1 MSTAAGHEY
10 HAPISR
16 LWWAKRRSYVVFMLR
31 ELSSVFVAW
40 SVVYL
45 AVGVRAIGSGGYS
58 DFLDFSAHP
67 VVMVLNLVT
76 LCFLLLHTITWLD
89 LAPHAIVI
97 HLRGR
102 RVPAN
107 AVLAGHYV
115 AWLVVS
121 VIIAWVVL
129 A

>member
-1 MSTAAGHEY
+1 MSTSMPEY
-10 HAPISR
+10 RAPMPM
-16 LWWAKRRSYVVFMLR
+16 LWWAKRRSYLVFMLR

-45 AVGVRAIGSGGYS
+45 AVGVWAVGGGDYQQ
-58 DFLDFSAHP
+58 FLDFSANP
-67 VVMVLNLVT
+67 VIVVLNLVT
-76 LCFLLLHTITWLD
+76 LAFLLLHTITWLG

-97 HLRGR
+97 HVRGR
-102 RVPAN
+102 RVPERT
-107 AVLAGHYV
+107 VLAGHYV

-121 VIIAWVVL
+121 AIIAWVVL

>member
-1 MSTAAGHEY
+1 MTTTPGY
-10 HAPISR
+10 RPPIPR
-16 LWWAKRRSYVVFMLR
+16 WWWAKRRSYRLFMLR

-45 AVGVRAIGSGGYS
+45 AGGVWAVGCGRYP
-58 DFLDFSAHP
+58 DFLDFSARPP
-67 VVMVLNLVT
+67 VVVANIVT
-76 LCFLLLHTITWLD
+76 LGFLLLHTITWLG
-89 LAPHAIVI
+89 LAPRALVI

-102 RVPAN
+102 RVPTG
-107 AVLAGHYV
+107 AVLAGHYA

-121 VIIAWVVL
+121 AVIAWVVL

>member
-1 MSTAAGHEY
+1 MSTSMPEY
-10 HAPISR
+10 QAPMPL
-16 LWWAKRRSYVVFMLR
+16 LWWAKRRSYLVFMLR
-31 ELSSVFVAW
+31 ELSSVFVTW

-45 AVGVRAIGSGGYS
+45 AIGVWTVGGGNYQQ
-58 DFLDFSAHP
+58 FLDFSANP
-67 VVMVLNLVT
+67 VIVALNLVT
-76 LCFLLLHTITWLD
+76 LAFLLLHTITWLG

-102 RVPAN
+102 RLPER

-121 VIIAWVVL
+121 AIIAWVVL